1 MIKAKTNRRSGIV
14 SDIMPDLTSLIDVM
28 FMLVLFLILTANT
41 ASYVISVDVP
51 TDKDAVSE
59 VVKDDEVIAV
69 TLLPDNG
76 GWLIGSQEF
85 KQEDA
90 FHEALLAQIDP
101 KNEKQKV
108 AIIGDKTVSMQK
120 LVDMMTF
127 LQKNNVPMADI
138 AVER

>member
-1 MIKAKTNRRSGIV
+1 MIKAGTNKRSSII

-41 ASYVISVDVP
+41 ASYVIKVDVP

-59 VVKDDEVIAV
+59 VVKNDDVIAV
-69 TLLPDNG
+69 TLLPEG
-76 GWLIGSQEF
+76 QGWMIN
-85 KQEDA
+85 KQD
-90 FHEALLAQIDP
+90 FSDWALFQTSLLDKIDP
-101 KNEKQKV
+101 DNKKQTV
-108 AIIGDKTVSMQK
+108 AIIGDKSVSMQK